1 MSSPDHVQ
9 AKRPTR
15 PRYFYTGAA
24 VLLFVLM
31 FLGFQLFYLQG
42 KAYPGRPIPPPIR
55 TVVILHGISM
65 TAWMVL
71 FLVQPLLI
79 EAGNRKLHMTLGKI
93 GAALAALVVIFG
105 IGVALGSARVNPP
118 ELLLWGLNPR
128 QFMAVPLI
136 SILLF
141 AVLVTV
147 GVWYRMRAEIHRPM
161 MLLSVLAVMP
171 AALDRVDVI
180 RNAYAGTVWGT
191 LFGPF
196 FASLVIGVTLLVLK
210 TVLIRRVDRTFAV
223 GLAILSVI
231 SLLVMQVAPTPLWAG
246 IASMLLG

>member
-1 MSSPDHVQ
+1 MSSSDQSP

-31 FLGFQLFYLQG
+31 FVGFQLFYLQG
-42 KAYPGRPIPPPIR
+42 SAFPGRPLTPPIR
-55 TVVILHGISM
+55 TVVMLHGISM
-65 TAWMVL
+65 TAWMIL
-71 FLVQPLLI
+71 FLIQPLLI

-105 IGVALGSARVNPP
+105 ISVALGSARVNPP

-128 QFMAVPLI
+128 QFMAVPLV
-136 SILLF
+136 SIVVF
-141 AVLVTV
+141 AVLVTL
-147 GVWYRMRAEIHRPM
+147 GVWYRMRPEIHRPL

-171 AALDRVDVI
+171 AALDRVDAI
-180 RNAYAGTVWGT
+180 RNLYAGTVWGT

-196 FASLVIGVTLLVLK
+196 FASLMIGVLLLVLK
-210 TVLIRRVDRTFAV
+210 TVLIRKVDRTFAV
-223 GLAILSVI
+223 GLAVLSVI
-231 SLLVMQVAPTPLWAG
+231 SLLIMQVAPTPLWGG